1 MFTTRK
7 TLVSGTAIAAALTL
21 AACGSSTPAASS
33 TSSSSSSSS
42 SSAASSAPVAG
53 ASSAA
58 SSAPAAGSSSAAS
71 SMAPPSSMAPAS
83 SMSPASSTVA
93 SSAPS
98 SAGGL
103 TPLADGAGAGKKV
116 VYVPGLT
123 GVPFYSS
130 VSCSA
135 AAEAKRLGADFTTQG
150 DPTFAVDKQTAIIN
164 SLVASKPDAIMIS
177 ITDPKAM
184 IVPLK
189 QAKDAGIKIIGIDGD
204 LIDESVMETNIQS
217 DNIKGGALAADR
229 LGDVMGGEGSA
240 LMVDN
245 NTGSLIGAARQ
256 KGFQDEMKAKFPK
269 IKVLEPQY
277 STGAADKATAIISA
291 ALTNN
296 PDIKG
301 VYTLATNNTQGAV
314 TGIREAGKTGKV
326 KLVGYDTSDPIIK
339 ATKEKA
345 VDGLVVQYP
354 LGEGV
359 LGVQSA
365 ITLIKGGTVP
375 QPGHPV
381 PHGHPGERRQPRGC
395 EVHLQGQ
402 LLIEPGSVH
411 RSRT

>member
-1 MFTTRK
+1 MFNTRK
-7 TLVSGTAIAAALTL
+7 SLVTGAALAAALTL
-21 AACGSSTPAASS
+21 AACGSSTPAAAPSPSS
-33 TSSSSSSSS
+33 TSSVSSSSE
-42 SSAASSAPVAG
+42 ASSAPVAG
-53 ASSAA
+53 SSDTSSSAG
-58 SSAPAAGSSSAAS
+58 AAGSSDSMSSGSASGSDTSSAAG
-71 SMAPPSSMAPAS
+71 
-83 SMSPASSTVA
+83 
-93 SSAPS
+93 

-103 TPLADGAGAGKKV
+103 PSLADNAGAGKKI

-130 VSCSA
+130 VSCGA
-135 AAEAKRLGADFTTQG
+135 AAEAKRLGATFTTQG

-204 LIDESVMETNIQS
+204 LTDESVMATNIQS

-229 LGDVMGGEGSA
+229 LGEVMGGQGSA

-256 KGFQDEMKAKFPK
+256 KGFVDEMKAKFQN

-291 ALTNN
+291 AITNN
-296 PDIKG
+296 PEIKG

-314 TGIREAGKTGKV
+314 IGIREAGKTGTV

-354 LGEGV
+354 LGEGM
-359 LGVQSA
+359 LGVQTA
-365 ITLIKGGTVP
+365 ITLINGGTVP
-375 QPGHPV
+375 RNQATPFLMVTPENV
-381 PHGHPGERRQPRGC
+381 DSPDAQKYIYKVNC
-395 EVHLQGQ
+395 
-402 LLIEPGSVH
+402 
-411 RSRT
+411 

>member
-7 TLVSGTAIAAALTL
+7 SLVTGAAVAAALAL
-21 AACGSSTPAASS
+21 AACGSSTPAATSS
-33 TSSSSSSSS
+33 NSTISSSSSE
-42 SSAASSAPVAG
+42 ASSAPT
-53 ASSAA
+53 
-58 SSAPAAGSSSAAS
+58 AGSSDTS
-71 SMAPPSSMAPAS
+71 
-83 SMSPASSTVA
+83 
-93 SSAPS
+93 S
-98 SAGGL
+98 SAGGDSSGAMSSGSAASGSDPGGAAGSAGGL
-103 TPLADGAGAGKKV
+103 APLADNAGSGKKI

-130 VSCSA
+130 VSCGA
-135 AAEAKRLGADFTTQG
+135 AAEAKRLGATFTTQG

-204 LIDESVMETNIQS
+204 LTDESVMATNIQS

-229 LGDVMGGEGSA
+229 LGEVMGGAGSA

-256 KGFQDEMKAKFPK
+256 KGFADEMKTKFPK

-291 ALTNN
+291 AITNN
-296 PDIKG
+296 PEITG

-314 TGIREAGKTGKV
+314 IGIREAGKTGKV

-365 ITLIKGGTVP
+365 ITLINGGTVP
-375 QPGHPV
+375 RNQATPFLMVTPENV
-381 PHGHPGERRQPRGC
+381 DSPEAQKYIYKVNC
-395 EVHLQGQ
+395 
-402 LLIEPGSVH
+402 
-411 RSRT
+411 

>member
-7 TLVSGTAIAAALTL
+7 SLVTGAAVAAALAL
-21 AACGSSTPAASS
+21 AACGSSTPAATSS
-33 TSSSSSSSS
+33 NSTISSSSSEV
-42 SSAASSAPVAG
+42 SSAPT
-53 ASSAA
+53 
-58 SSAPAAGSSSAAS
+58 AGSSDTS
-71 SMAPPSSMAPAS
+71 
-83 SMSPASSTVA
+83 
-93 SSAPS
+93 S
-98 SAGGL
+98 SAGGGDSSGAMSSGSAASGSDPGGAAGSAGGL
-103 TPLADGAGAGKKV
+103 APLADNAGSGKKI

-130 VSCSA
+130 VSCGA
-135 AAEAKRLGADFTTQG
+135 AAEAKRLGATFTTQG

-204 LIDESVMETNIQS
+204 LTDESVMATNIQS

-229 LGDVMGGEGSA
+229 LGEVMGGAGSA

-256 KGFQDEMKAKFPK
+256 KGFADEMKIKFPK

-291 ALTNN
+291 AITNN
-296 PDIKG
+296 PEITG

-314 TGIREAGKTGKV
+314 IGIREAGKTGKV

-365 ITLIKGGTVP
+365 ITLINGGTVP
-375 QPGHPV
+375 RNQATPFLMVTPENV
-381 PHGHPGERRQPRGC
+381 DSPEAQKYIYKVNC
-395 EVHLQGQ
+395 
-402 LLIEPGSVH
+402 
-411 RSRT
+411 

>member
-1 MFTTRK
+1 MQALLRGTNPHMFTTRK
-7 TLVSGTAIAAALTL
+7 TLVSGAAIAAALTL

-71 SMAPPSSMAPAS
+71 SMAPAS

-103 TPLADGAGAGKKV
+103 TPLADGAGAGKKI

-130 VSCSA
+130 VSCGA

-217 DNIKGGALAADR
+217 DNIRGGALAADR

-375 QPGHPV
+375 RNQATPFLMVTPENV
-381 PHGHPGERRQPRGC
+381 DSPEAVKYIYKVNC
-395 EVHLQGQ
+395 
-402 LLIEPGSVH
+402 
-411 RSRT
+411 

>member
-7 TLVSGTAIAAALTL
+7 SLVTGAAVAAALAMT
-21 AACGSSTPAASS
+21 ACGSSTPAATSS
-33 TSSSSSSSS
+33 NSTISSSSSE
-42 SSAASSAPVAG
+42 
-53 ASSAA
+53 
-58 SSAPAAGSSSAAS
+58 
-71 SMAPPSSMAPAS
+71 
-83 SMSPASSTVA
+83 A

-98 SAGGL
+98 AGSSDTSSSAGGGDSSGAMSSGSAASGSDTGGAAGSAGGL
-103 TPLADGAGAGKKV
+103 APLADNAGAGKKI

-130 VSCSA
+130 VSCGA
-135 AAEAKRLGADFTTQG
+135 DAEAKRLGAAFTTQG

-204 LIDESVMETNIQS
+204 LTDESVMATNIQS

-229 LGDVMGGEGSA
+229 LGEVMGGAGSA

-256 KGFQDEMKAKFPK
+256 KGFADEMKTKFPK

-291 ALTNN
+291 AITNN
-296 PDIKG
+296 PEITG

-314 TGIREAGKTGKV
+314 IGIREAGKTGKV

-365 ITLIKGGTVP
+365 ITLINGGTVP
-375 QPGHPV
+375 RNQATPFLMVTPENV
-381 PHGHPGERRQPRGC
+381 DSPEAQKYIYKVNC
-395 EVHLQGQ
+395 
-402 LLIEPGSVH
+402 
-411 RSRT
+411 

>member
-7 TLVSGTAIAAALTL
+7 TLVSGAAIAAALTL

-71 SMAPPSSMAPAS
+71 SMAPAS

-103 TPLADGAGAGKKV
+103 TPLADGAGAGKKI

-130 VSCSA
+130 VSCGA

-217 DNIKGGALAADR
+217 DNIRGGALAADR

-375 QPGHPV
+375 RNQATPFLMVTPENV
-381 PHGHPGERRQPRGC
+381 DSPEAVKYIYKVNC
-395 EVHLQGQ
+395 
-402 LLIEPGSVH
+402 
-411 RSRT
+411 

>member
-1 MFTTRK
+1 M
-7 TLVSGTAIAAALTL
+7 S
-21 AACGSSTPAASS
+21 P
-33 TSSSSSSSS
+33 
-42 SSAASSAPVAG
+42 
-53 ASSAA
+53 
-58 SSAPAAGSSSAAS
+58 
-71 SMAPPSSMAPAS
+71 PAS
-83 SMSPASSTVA
+83 GSASG
-93 SSAPS
+93 SAPS

-103 TPLADGAGAGKKV
+103 APLADNAGSGKKI

-130 VSCSA
+130 VSCGA
-135 AAEAKRLGADFTTQG
+135 AAEAKRLGATFTTQG

-204 LIDESVMETNIQS
+204 LIDESVMATNIQS

-229 LGDVMGGEGSA
+229 LGEVMSGEGSA

-256 KGFQDEMKAKFPK
+256 KGFADEMKAKFPK

-291 ALTNN
+291 AVTNN

-314 TGIREAGKTGKV
+314 VGIREAGKTGKV

-359 LGVQSA
+359 LGVQTA
-365 ITLIKGGTVP
+365 ITLINGGTVP
-375 QPGHPV
+375 RNQATPFLMVTPENV
-381 PHGHPGERRQPRGC
+381 DSPEARKYIYKVNC
-395 EVHLQGQ
+395 
-402 LLIEPGSVH
+402 
-411 RSRT
+411 

>member
-7 TLVSGTAIAAALTL
+7 SLATGAAVAAALAL
-21 AACGSSTPAASS
+21 AACGSSTPAAISS
-33 TSSSSSSSS
+33 NSTTPSSFSE
-42 SSAASSAPVAG
+42 ASSAPT
-53 ASSAA
+53 
-58 SSAPAAGSSSAAS
+58 AGSSDAS
-71 SMAPPSSMAPAS
+71 
-83 SMSPASSTVA
+83 
-93 SSAPS
+93 S
-98 SAGGL
+98 SAGGDDSSGAMSSGSAASGSDPGGAAGSAGGL
-103 TPLADGAGAGKKV
+103 APLADNAGSGKKI

-130 VSCSA
+130 VSCGA
-135 AAEAKRLGADFTTQG
+135 AAEAKRLGATFTTQG

-204 LIDESVMETNIQS
+204 LTDESVMATNIQS

-229 LGDVMGGEGSA
+229 LGEVMGGAGSA

-256 KGFQDEMKAKFPK
+256 KGFADEMKTKFPK

-291 ALTNN
+291 AITNN
-296 PDIKG
+296 PEITG

-314 TGIREAGKTGKV
+314 IGIREAGKTGKV

-365 ITLIKGGTVP
+365 ITLINGGTVP
-375 QPGHPV
+375 RNQATPFLMVTPENV
-381 PHGHPGERRQPRGC
+381 DSPEAQKYIYKVNC
-395 EVHLQGQ
+395 
-402 LLIEPGSVH
+402 
-411 RSRT
+411 